1 MAAKTRRPRRDTLF
15 TVAELWNYVAPRAM
29 TIAGSI
35 PGDRG
40 LARNKALWQLTLS
53 EPMWFGAVNSVAYY
67 ISSARYRLVGPRSL
81 LQDWH
86 QVLADSEFGLG
97 FQALIASTVL
107 GALTS
112 DSGGWI
118 EIVRDPIE
126 VKTLSPV
133 IRVRGDSGEAMWVLK
148 KDPSVIVDPGD
159 VISKPDGRP
168 MLISVDP
175 KRCIPTDDPR
185 APLEFHREDGVKILL
200 RDYQTIQI
208 VDLRMPG
215 TMWSHCAASRALL
228 AISFMAALTNWHVE
242 RVTGTTADTMV
253 LTNVPAGAIEAGL
266 RRAADQVMALGNGLY
281 VPPVFFNPLDPS
293 AAPEGK
299 VIHLRDLPD
308 GFSFSSISQWYIT
321 TIAACIGVDYA
332 FLAPLPGSRLGVAT
346 EAEVMAR
353 VSSHRV
359 FGFILR
365 QLETLITGKVLP
377 DGIRLEFPPTDF
389 TEMEITA
396 RAARIRAEER
406 AVRIKSGEITAEI
419 ARQLAADHG
428 DLPTEYLEMLGEEDV
443 TPPWSPMEPVPA
455 SGKLVRD
462 GVG

>member
-1 MAAKTRRPRRDTLF
+1 MTAKTRRPRRDTLF
-15 TVAELWNYVAPRAM
+15 TVAELWDYVARAN

-35 PGDRG
+35 PADKG

-53 EPMWFGAVNSVAYY
+53 EPMWLGAINSVAYY
-67 ISSARYRLVGPRSL
+67 ISSARYRLVGPRSSL
-81 LQDWH
+81 PDWY

-97 FQALIASTVL
+97 FQALIASTVI

-118 EIVRDPIE
+118 EIVREPIDI
-126 VKTLSPV
+126 KTLSPV
-133 IRVRGDSGEAMWVLK
+133 IRIRDDGGNATWVLK
-148 KDPSVIVDPGD
+148 ENPSVVVDPGD
-159 VISKPDGRP
+159 VTSKPDGRP
-168 MLISVDP
+168 MMISIDP
-175 KRCIPTDDPR
+175 KRCIPTDDPK

-208 VDLRMPG
+208 VDLRLPG
-215 TMWSHCAASRALL
+215 TMWSHCAASRALP

-242 RVTGTTADTMV
+242 RVTGTSADTMV

-266 RRAADQVMALGNGLY
+266 RRAADQTMALGNGLY

-299 VIHLRDLPD
+299 VIHLRDLPE
-308 GFSFSSISQWYIT
+308 GFSFNAISQWYIT
-321 TIAACIGVDYA
+321 TIATCIGVDYA

-365 QLETLITGKVLP
+365 QFEALIARMILP

-406 AVRIKSGEITAEI
+406 ARRIQSGEITPEI
-419 ARQLAADHG
+419 ARQLAADQG
-428 DLPTEYLEMLGEEDV
+428 DLPPEYLRLFGEEDV
-443 TPPWSPMEPVPA
+443 SPPWSLMGQMPV
-455 SGKLVRD
+455 G
-462 GVG
+462 